1 MLFYYIRHGNPIYDP
16 DSLTPLGHEQAK
28 AISKRLNLFG
38 LDKIYSSTS
47 NRAMLTAR
55 PTCDLIRKEPTLLDF
70 AHEDR
75 AWENFSLVNDEGLRT
90 WCFYIPKFK
99 LLFTDPEVIR
109 LGFDWYNHPQL
120 KEYGFKKGV
129 EKAYDDVDR
138 FIASLGYEH
147 ERYTGRY
154 KIVNENNERVALF
167 AHAGFG
173 VLFISALLD
182 IPYPR
187 VAMHFD
193 MQQTGMTVINFE
205 RVGDY
210 AIPKV
215 LTYSN
220 DAHLYKE
227 GLPTRYNN
235 SPRLVF

>member
-28 AISKRLNLFG
+28 AISKRLALHG
-38 LDKIYSSTS
+38 VDKIYSSTS
-47 NRAMLTAR
+47 TRAMQTAQ
-55 PTCDLIRKEPTLLDF
+55 PTCDLLRLEPTLLDF
-70 AHEDR
+70 AHENKT
-75 AWENFSLVNDEGLRT
+75 WEHFSLVNDEGLRT
-90 WCFYIPKFK
+90 WCFFIPKYK

-109 LGFDWYNHPQL
+109 LGFEWYEHPEF
-120 KEYGFKKGV
+120 KDFDFKKGM
-129 EKAYDDVDR
+129 ERAYDEVDR
-138 FIASLGYEH
+138 FIASLGFEH

-154 KIVNENNERVALF
+154 KVIRENEERVALF

-173 VLFISALLD
+173 VCFISALLD

-193 MQQTGMTVINFE
+193 MQHTGMTVINFS

-220 DAHLYKE
+220 DGHLYKE
-227 GLPTRYNN
+227 GLPTSYNN
-235 SPRLVF
+235 FKPLTF